1 MCLVLTCLEDTVDLA
16 TLQSGLAR
24 SACDKAKAP
33 QAYIQANFPDAK
45 LETQV
50 FDVFWVHF
58 FAVSLLLAFQGCMQI
73 FSSGTSTSTRIRQE
87 KPETG

>member
-1 MCLVLTCLEDTVDLA
+1 MCPVLKCLEGKLDFA

-50 FDVFWVHF
+50 FTVFLTYF
-58 FAVSLLLAFQGCMQI
+58 CNLQLA
-73 FSSGTSTSTRIRQE
+73 E
-87 KPETG
+87 E